1 MDCDVKH
8 EQSFE
13 INFVFYFERFSTPHQ
28 KNPANILRQRSE
40 LENFRSKT
48 YDYDEHMITEKWLRL
63 KELIPT

>member
-1 MDCDVKH
+1 MDCDVKN

-13 INFVFYFERFSTPHQ
+13 INFMFYFERFLTPHQ

-48 YDYDEHMITEKWLRL
+48 YDYDEHMITEK
-63 KELIPT
+63 